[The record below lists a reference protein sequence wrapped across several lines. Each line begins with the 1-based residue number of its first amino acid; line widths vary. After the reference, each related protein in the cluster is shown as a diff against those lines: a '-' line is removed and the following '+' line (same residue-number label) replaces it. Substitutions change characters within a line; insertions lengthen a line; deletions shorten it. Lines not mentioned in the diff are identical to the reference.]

1 MDAWLKANM
10 HDVLIGIEIVWVG
23 GFLAV
28 FVIHFLIWRVIRKRK
43 GAQKIKPPAEK
54 EGDRR

>member
-28 FVIHFLIWRVIRKRK
+28 FVIYFLIWRGIKKRK
-43 GAQKIKPPAEK
+43 AVRRVRPPAE
-54 EGDRR
+54 